1 MVYSWFVAVVM
12 TYSIFCILG
21 TYQGQWLRGL
31 RHGYGV
37 RTSAPFGLASS
48 NKLAENRMGNS
59 VSSLNQDS
67 GVDGGGTSSTIPEA
81 GGSGASA
88 VGSVTGGPRKTDE
101 IRGGFVLRAKSDEA
115 PSRRRSLVERTGM
128 KTFVQVSLIKI
139 IFGIILLVHWYF
151 DNLFFWN
158 GILTWNL

>member
-1 MVYSWFVAVVM
+1 MVYSRFVTVIM
-12 TYSIFCILG
+12 IYNNFRILG

-88 VGSVTGGPRKTDE
+88 VGSVTGGPRKTE
-101 IRGGFVLRAKSDEA
+101 HVHRKL
-115 PSRRRSLVERTGM
+115 
-128 KTFVQVSLIKI
+128 
-139 IFGIILLVHWYF
+139 IILSSVF
-151 DNLFFWN
+151 D
-158 GILTWNL
+158 

>member
-1 MVYSWFVAVVM
+1 MAYND
-12 TYSIFCILG
+12 FCILG

-48 NKLAENRMGNS
+48 NKLAENRIGNS

-67 GVDGGGTSSTIPEA
+67 GVDSPATIPEA

-128 KTFVQVSLIKI
+128 KTFVQVHLVIILIGI
-139 IFGIILLVHWYF
+139 IQKKFGIYF
-151 DNLFFWN
+151 V
-158 GILTWNL
+158 T

>member
-1 MVYSWFVAVVM
+1 MVYSRFVTVIM
-12 TYSIFCILG
+12 IYNNFRILG

-128 KTFVQVSLIKI
+128 KTFVQVILFNIL
-139 IFGIILLVHWYF
+139 FGIILSRLWYICIIRQ
-151 DNLFFWN
+151 FF
-158 GILTWNL
+158 GLLS

>member
-1 MVYSWFVAVVM
+1 MDLHITK
-12 TYSIFCILG
+12 TYLIYILG

-59 VSSLNQDS
+59 ISSLNQDS
-67 GVDGGGTSSTIPEA
+67 GVDGGGMSSTIPEA

-128 KTFVQVSLIKI
+128 KTFVQV
-139 IFGIILLVHWYF
+139 
-151 DNLFFWN
+151 NA
-158 GILTWNL
+158 

>member
-1 MVYSWFVAVVM
+1 M
-12 TYSIFCILG
+12 
-21 TYQGQWLRGL
+21 

-59 VSSLNQDS
+59 ASSLNRDS
-67 GVDGGGTSSTIPEA
+67 GVDEAIPEA

-101 IRGGFVLRAKSDEA
+101 IRGGFVLRAKSDEQ

-128 KTFVQVSLIKI
+128 KTFVQVCLVNSLNVIALYI
-139 IFGIILLVHWYF
+139 S
-151 DNLFFWN
+151 
-158 GILTWNL
+158 